1 MTVRQLT
8 RYDPASCYHLRAM
21 KRLPSLDSLRAF
33 ESAARHLSFT
43 KAGEEL
49 HVTQSALS
57 HRINAL
63 EDELGIKLFRRLT
76 RKLELT
82 PAGETLAAGVRR
94 GLAEIS
100 RAAAAIDRKS
110 GAEPLTVSALPSF
123 ATRWLVPRL
132 PRFRNICPDVE
143 VRISADPALVNLQA
157 GEADVAIR
165 FGPGV
170 YPGLHV
176 VKLMTDGVFPVCSP
190 RLLAERG
197 AIDCPS
203 QLAAWPLLHDM
214 PTESDGSGSGWSH
227 WLRHVGAEDLCNGE
241 GLRFN
246 QALLALEAA
255 ANGLGVALVRRSLIG
270 DDLASGRLV
279 RLLPQEAATTFSY
292 FFVCLPEALD
302 RPAIGAFCKW
312 LMAEAASWS
321 VEQARLMH
329 PPANLDRPKPATAT
343 GQVVQL
349 R

>member
-1 MTVRQLT
+1 
-8 RYDPASCYHLRAM
+8 M

-33 ESAARHLSFT
+33 EAAARHLSFT

-57 HRINAL
+57 HRISAL
-63 EDELGIKLFRRLT
+63 EEELGIKLFRRLT

-100 RAAAAIDRKS
+100 RSVGAIDRKS
-110 GAEPLTVSALPSF
+110 GAEPLTVTALPSF

-132 PRFRNICPDVE
+132 PRFRTVCPDVE
-143 VRISADPALVNLQA
+143 VRISADPALVNFNA
-157 GEADVAIR
+157 TDVDLAVR
-165 FGPGV
+165 FGPGI

-176 VKLMTDGVFPVCSP
+176 VKLMGDSVFPVCSP
-190 RLLAERG
+190 ALLAQRG
-197 AIDCPS
+197 AINSPA
-203 QLAAWPLLHDM
+203 QLADWPLLHDM
-214 PTESDGSGSGWSH
+214 PTEHDGSGSGWSH
-227 WLRHVGAEDLCNGE
+227 WLRHVGAGDLSSEE

-246 QALLALEAA
+246 QAVLALEAA

-279 RLLPQEAATTFSY
+279 RLLPHEAPTNFAY
-292 FFVCLPEALD
+292 FFVCLPEAIE

-312 LMAEAASWS
+312 LVAEATSWS
-321 VEQARLMH
+321 AEQAGLMQR
-329 PPANLDRPKPATAT
+329 PANSDRPKTVPTK
-343 GQVVQL
+343 GKVV
-349 R
+349 RMC

>member
-1 MTVRQLT
+1 
-8 RYDPASCYHLRAM
+8 M

-76 RKLELT
+76 RKMELT

-100 RAAAAIDRKS
+100 RAVAAIDHKT

-132 PRFRNICPDVE
+132 PRFRNVCPDVE

-157 GEADVAIR
+157 NEADLAVR
-165 FGPGV
+165 FGLGI

-176 VKLMTDGVFPVCSP
+176 VKLMGDSVFPVCSP
-190 RLLAERG
+190 RLIAERG
-197 AIDCPS
+197 AINHPS
-203 QLAAWPLLHDM
+203 ELVDWPLLHDM
-214 PTESDGSGSGWSH
+214 PTEHDGSGSGWSH
-227 WLRHVGAEDLCNGE
+227 WLRHVGAGDLAGAE

-279 RLLPQEAATTFSY
+279 RLLPFEVPTTFAY
-292 FFVCLPEALD
+292 FFVCLPAAID
-302 RPAIGAFCKW
+302 RPAVDAFCKW
-312 LMAEAASWS
+312 VVAEAASWS
-321 VEQARLMH
+321 AEQAALIH
-329 PPANLDRPKPATAT
+329 PPANSDGPKTRDK
-343 GQVVQL
+343 VVRL

>member
-1 MTVRQLT
+1 
-8 RYDPASCYHLRAM
+8 M

-63 EDELGIKLFRRLT
+63 EDELGVKLFRRLT

-100 RAAAAIDRKS
+100 RSVASIDRKT
-110 GAEPLTVSALPSF
+110 GIEPLAVSALPSF

-132 PRFRNICPDVE
+132 PRFRNICPDIE
-143 VRISADPALVNLQA
+143 VRISADPALVNLKA
-157 GEADVAIR
+157 GEADLAVR

-176 VKLMTDGVFPVCSP
+176 VKLMGDSVFPVCGP

-197 AIDCPS
+197 AIDGPA
-203 QLAAWPLLHDM
+203 QLADWPLLHDM
-214 PTESDGSGSGWSH
+214 PTEHDGSGSGWSH
-227 WLRHVGAEDLCNGE
+227 WLRHVGAGDLSGEE

-246 QALLALEAA
+246 EALLALEAA

-279 RLLPQEAATTFSY
+279 RLLPHEAPTSFSY
-292 FFVCLPEALD
+292 FFVCLPEAID
-302 RPAIGAFCKW
+302 RPAVGAFCKW
-312 LMAEAASWS
+312 LIAEAASWS
-321 VEQARLMH
+321 AEQAGLVQR
-329 PPANLDRPKPATAT
+329 PANSDAPKTAPAK
-343 GQVVQL
+343 GKLVRL